1 MVVSTHSVMPRTEAG
16 SQRSG
21 TGHMSPLNL
30 EESLEI
36 SIICKFISQRQELAF
51 PMLVFRGRSEVKLQT
66 LKVVTVKYERALTKL
81 GSLHNE
87 MGLQTVCLNIF
98 WNLGKLS

>member
-36 SIICKFISQRQELAF
+36 SINYMQIYFPKTGISFPHVSIQRKIRDEATNF
-51 PMLVFRGRSEVKLQT
+51 ESGYS
-66 LKVVTVKYERALTKL
+66 
-81 GSLHNE
+81 
-87 MGLQTVCLNIF
+87 
-98 WNLGKLS
+98 